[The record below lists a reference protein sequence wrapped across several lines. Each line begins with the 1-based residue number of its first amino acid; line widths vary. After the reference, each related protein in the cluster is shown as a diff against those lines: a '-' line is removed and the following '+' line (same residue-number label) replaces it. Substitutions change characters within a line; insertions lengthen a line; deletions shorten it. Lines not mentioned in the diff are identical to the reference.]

1 VLNEIRRRQL
11 YTHSMRT
18 LLLVWSEIDMVWRVI
33 GRGGFGGG
41 EMGWDWVAGDVGDVG
56 DVGGRSRNGRSIS

>member
-1 VLNEIRRRQL
+1 
-11 YTHSMRT
+11 MRT